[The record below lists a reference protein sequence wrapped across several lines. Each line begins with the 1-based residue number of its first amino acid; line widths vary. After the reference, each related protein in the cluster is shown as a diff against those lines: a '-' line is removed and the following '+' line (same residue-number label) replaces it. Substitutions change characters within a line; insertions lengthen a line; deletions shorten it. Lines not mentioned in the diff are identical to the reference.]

1 VTDFSG
7 GVRGEPWTRFEI
19 EATVARYFDM
29 VDRERRGVPFVKADV
44 IRELM
49 ALMPARSDA
58 SITRKMSNISSVLR
72 DMGLPWLGGYMPL
85 PNIQKE
91 LRVVVPQ
98 YLAANPRIAESLAT
112 YETTALPPARTTPLL
127 PSDLIVP
134 PPGRTARPGARPTAV
149 TLTGGPLSAMR
160 DFQAK
165 KLGDAGEEWVLD
177 FERDA
182 LSTAGR
188 PDLAAL
194 VRWTAREDGDG
205 AGYDIASF
213 RPDGS
218 PRLIEVKTTNY
229 GIRTPFYITRWE
241 VEVSDRN
248 PTDWSLYRVHG
259 FARDPRLYILD
270 GSISKTAT
278 LEPKVYLGLPA

>member
-1 VTDFSG
+1 MTDFSG

-49 ALMPARSDA
+49 AMMPARNAAGIS
-58 SITRKMSNISSVLR
+58 RKFSNVSSVFNDL
-72 DMGLPWLGGYMPL
+72 GLPWLGGYKPL
-85 PNIQKE
+85 PNIQRD
-91 LRVVVPQ
+91 LRTVVSQ
-98 YLAANPRIAESLAT
+98 YLAAHPMISEKLIS
-112 YETTALPPARTTPLL
+112 YETTAIPPARSTSLL
-127 PSDLIVP
+127 PADLIVP
-134 PPGRTARPGARPTAV
+134 PPGRNARTDPRQTTV

-182 LSTAGR
+182 LSSAGR

-270 GSISKTAT
+270 GSISETAT